1 MKKKDDYSKYLKYK
15 MKYINAKNN
24 LVGGNTTSILFKII
38 HSKGE
43 DEYELK
49 QLTEFS
55 ISFENKIDRKID
67 RKITNETILNLDKMS
82 IKQVKEIVSN
92 KLLLNKDK
100 LLFIKGDIELQDYER
115 IEDVPKDY
123 NPIMIKPLPWK
134 DSGEFQSDMYRKIDI
149 VNAWKNLFIYISDG
163 DNLDYIKKI
172 IKKELGYSEED
183 PVKYYVWNEG
193 TQVLLDENIL
203 KVNLTFTKI
212 YVQV

>member
-1 MKKKDDYSKYLKYK
+1 MQ
-15 MKYINAKNN
+15 KNN

-115 IEDVPKDY
+115 IEDIPKDD

-212 YVQV
+212 YIQV

>member
-1 MKKKDDYSKYLKYK
+1 MKKNDDYAKYLKYK

-55 ISFENKIDRKID
+55 ISLENKIDG
-67 RKITNETILNLDKMS
+67 KITNETILNLDKMS

-100 LLFIKGDIELQDYER
+100 LRFIKGDIELQDYER
-115 IEDVPKDY
+115 IEDVIKDD
-123 NPIMIKPLPWK
+123 NPIIIKPSLWK
-134 DSGEFQSDMYRKIDI
+134 DSGELLKSDKYRKIDI
-149 VNAWKNLFIYISDG
+149 VKDWKNLFIYISDG

-172 IKKELGYSEED
+172 IKKELGYREEV

-193 TQVLLDENIL
+193 KQVILDENIF

-212 YVQV
+212 YAHV